1 MRLRQAGFCA
11 GLVSVSIKSSEFFCE
26 SHQHKFDMP
35 TDCTQTIYEISR
47 GLFDGLWKGQ
57 PIRNLG
63 IRVSELSG
71 SDYIQLTIFEKY
83 SRQKRRLDEA
93 IDNIR
98 LKYGS
103 HAAFRSVFLYS
114 GFRPLT
120 GGVMQEDYQMMSSV
134 L

>member
-1 MRLRQAGFCA
+1 MN
-11 GLVSVSIKSSEFFCE
+11 
-26 SHQHKFDMP
+26 
-35 TDCTQTIYEISR
+35 YEISR